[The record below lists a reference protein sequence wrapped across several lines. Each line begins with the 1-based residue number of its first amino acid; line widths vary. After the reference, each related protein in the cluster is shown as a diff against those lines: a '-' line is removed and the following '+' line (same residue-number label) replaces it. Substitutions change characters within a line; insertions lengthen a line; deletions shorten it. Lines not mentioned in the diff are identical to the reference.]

1 MEHVLQLYQEE
12 HCLLDALAAFVAAGL
27 REDQGVLIVGSTPRW
42 ELLLDRLRKQRIAA
56 ASHMAR
62 GQLRLLGAHV
72 VLSTCATRGAVDRG
86 KFNEVVGGALQLLRR
101 EYESVRVF
109 SELTDALWREGDR
122 ANARL
127 IERFWQPLAG
137 AHSADLMC
145 GCSIDSLEGQAYNSG
160 SLQALC
166 AAHTHVRPAFD
177 EAAFEQAVSGAVAG
191 ELDAQ
196 LVRMLLA
203 LSSAHPPPGQIPS
216 APAGPFWLK
225 GHMPRTAG
233 PGLSRARARPSE
245 PLESAPRP

>member
-27 REDQGVLIVGSTPRW
+27 RENEGVLIVGSTPRW

-86 KFNEVVGGALQLLRR
+86 KFNELVGGALQLMRR
-101 EYESVRVF
+101 EYESVRIF

-145 GCSIDSLEGQAYNSG
+145 GCSIDSLEGQAYNGG

-166 AAHTHVRPAFD
+166 ASHTHVRPAFD
-177 EAAFEQAVSGAVAG
+177 EAALEQAGGGAVDEG
-191 ELDAQ
+191 LDPQ
-196 LVRMLLA
+196 LGRMLLTP
-203 LSSAHPPPGQIPS
+203 SSAPPPPGQMPPR
-216 APAGPFWLK
+216 PAGGFWLRE
-225 GHMPRTAG
+225 HHPPTAERVM
-233 PGLSRARARPSE
+233 SRARARWSE
-245 PLESAPRP
+245 H

>member
-42 ELLLDRLRKQRIAA
+42 ELLLDRLRKQRIPA

-86 KFNEVVGGALQLLRR
+86 KFNELVGGALQLMRR
-101 EYESVRVF
+101 EYESVRIF

-160 SLQALC
+160 ALQAHC
-166 AAHTHVRPAFD
+166 AAHTHLRPAFD
-177 EAAFEQAVSGAVAG
+177 EAAFGEAVSGAG
-191 ELDAQ
+191 RQELDAQ
-196 LVRMLLA
+196 LARMLLTP
-203 LSSAHPPPGQIPS
+203 SPPHRPPVQMPPGQ
-216 APAGPFWLK
+216 AGPFWLK
-225 GHMPRTAG
+225 DHKSRTT
-233 PGLSRARARPSE
+233 
-245 PLESAPRP
+245 

>member
-27 REDQGVLIVGSTPRW
+27 REDEGVLIVGSTPRW

-56 ASHMAR
+56 AWHMAR

-72 VLSTCATRGAVDRG
+72 VLSSCATRGAVDRG
-86 KFNEVVGGALQLLRR
+86 KFNELVGGALQLLRR
-101 EYESVRVF
+101 EYQSVRIF

-127 IERFWQPLAG
+127 IEGFWQPLAG

-145 GCSIDSLEGQAYNSG
+145 ACSIDSLEGQAYDGG

-177 EAAFEQAVSGAVAG
+177 EAAFEQAVSGAV
-191 ELDAQ
+191 EEVLDAP

-203 LSSAHPPPGQIPS
+203 LSSAHRPPVQMPPGQ
-216 APAGPFWLK
+216 AVLFWLK
-225 GHMPRTAG
+225 DHMPRTAERVM
-233 PGLSRARARPSE
+233 SRARARWNE
-245 PLESAPRP
+245 Q